1 MLQQT
6 FLLVL
11 PFALVPGFLWWK
23 KSASS
28 MYLFVFSL
36 NRYSQIASKVLY
48 QFIFPSAY
56 PFLKSYQYLKLSN
69 FFFLLAIIW
78 RNISLSF
85 YFLFLWVQW
94 NLGSF
99 SYLLTSYFSICSHL
113 ILLVTKG
120 QYQPCW
126 IIFCRFYL
134 FSYLKKKPRTFP
146 ISSMLA
152 LLLDSMNPQ
161 RSPGAQLTWA
171 AAASSCNALRYDFP
185 FQAKFNKTKV
195 NNHIL

>member
-6 FLLVL
+6 FLHVL

-134 FSYLKKKPRTFP
+134 FSYLKKKTQNVSHFQYVGTSPGFHESSKVTWGPANLGCSCKLLQCPQIWFP
-146 ISSMLA
+146 I
-152 LLLDSMNPQ
+152 
-161 RSPGAQLTWA
+161 PGQIQQ
-171 AAASSCNALRYDFP
+171 D
-185 FQAKFNKTKV
+185 
-195 NNHIL
+195 